1 MREQMQLNPE
11 VAALLRSALAY
22 LTPFLLAALAGLGTL
37 YKLERDKRH
46 QIEQKL
52 NENKATI
59 YASFVEDYSAL
70 FFKPGGKE
78 HTHEDYMRIVE
89 RVQNFARNSM
99 MYASDDV
106 VEKFSK
112 FYKLQNTAVEDMTM
126 ADIYERL
133 DSFSDVVIAIRK
145 ELGHTKTKLSYDTI
159 GSLLITDYDK
169 RNRSA

>member
-1 MREQMQLNPE
+1 MQLD
-11 VAALLRSALAY
+11 ADTLALTKSALAY

-37 YKLERDKRH
+37 YNHERNKRH

-52 NENKATI
+52 NDNKAKI

-78 HTHEDYMRIVE
+78 HTAEDYMRIVE

-99 MYASDDV
+99 VYASDEV
-106 VEKFSK
+106 VEKFSR
-112 FYKLQNTAVEDMTM
+112 FYKLQNTAVESMTL
-126 ADIYERL
+126 ADTYERL

-159 GSLLITDYDK
+159 GTLLITDYD
-169 RNRSA
+169 RHARPS

>member
-1 MREQMQLNPE
+1 ME
-11 VAALLRSALAY
+11 VDADVVALAKSALAY

-52 NENKATI
+52 NDNKAKI

-70 FFKPGGKE
+70 FFKPGGKD
-78 HTHEDYMRIVE
+78 HTPEDYMRIVE
-89 RVQNFARNSM
+89 RVQSFARNSM
-99 MYASDDV
+99 MYASDEV

-112 FYKLQNTAVEDMTM
+112 FYKLQNTAVENMSM

-133 DSFSDVVIAIRK
+133 DSFSDVVVAIRK

-159 GSLLITDYDK
+159 GTLLITDYD
-169 RNRSA
+169 RHTRPS